1 MSEAWIERAFGWLP
15 VAMVLAFL
23 GFALFVVSE
32 SRDWPEGA
40 RLFPYWIAIGTVLLA
55 VAELADRLRRRLA
68 PGPVVEEGLNLADLG
83 GDAVE
88 RTAPFLR
95 ASIVLFCWVLGL
107 YALTALIGLTLA
119 VPVWVAALLRLRHRA
134 SWPATAALAAGLV
147 GLVLLLEWALMM
159 RIPPG
164 VLIP

>member
-1 MSEAWIERAFGWLP
+1 MSEARIERAFGWLP
-15 VAMVLAFL
+15 VAMVLVFL

-40 RLFPYWIAIGTVLLA
+40 RLFPYWIGLGTALLA
-55 VAELADRLRRRLA
+55 IAELADRLRRRFA
-68 PGPVVEEGLNLADLG
+68 PGPAVEEGPNVADLG

-95 ASIVLFCWVLGL
+95 AGLALFAWVLGL
-107 YALTALIGLTLA
+107 YALIALVGLTLG
-119 VPVWVAALLRLRHRA
+119 VPLWVAALLRLRHGA
-134 SWPATAALAAGLV
+134 SWVAITALAAGLV
-147 GLVLLLEWALMM
+147 GLVLLLQWALMM

-164 VLIP
+164 LLLP

>member
-1 MSEAWIERAFGWLP
+1 MSAARIERWFGWLP
-15 VAMVLAFL
+15 VAMVLVFL

-40 RLFPYWIAIGTVLLA
+40 RLFPYWIGIGTALLA
-55 VAELADRLRRRLA
+55 IAELADRVRRAVTPERR
-68 PGPVVEEGLNLADLG
+68 VEEGPNVADLG

-95 ASIVLFCWVLGL
+95 AGMALFAWVLAL
-107 YALTALIGLTLA
+107 YALIVLIGLTLA
-119 VPVWVAALLRLRHRA
+119 VPVWVAALLRLRHGA
-134 SWPATAALAAGLV
+134 SWAAIVALAAGLV
-147 GLVLLLEWALMM
+147 GLVLLLQWALMM

-164 VLIP
+164 LLLP